1 MARDIISETCQF
13 QNPEDRIP
21 YWNARFADGVGR
33 ATAGGYPPHAACCVQ
48 HGQGNIQSVKRMKDS
63 AEQKINRRERAGG
76 MKMGKKEEDS
86 RQRKMSVVF

>member
-1 MARDIISETCQF
+1 MQRE
-13 QNPEDRIP
+13 
-21 YWNARFADGVGR
+21 
-33 ATAGGYPPHAACCVQ
+33 

-76 MKMGKKEEDS
+76 MKMGKKEEKDS